1 MKECRAFKAEHGTQE
16 ALSGG
21 SFGVIISTK
30 AEAEMVAKVTT
41 EVGGTWKK
49 GGRRSWFWTMGE
61 IASFWKKARTGIFGG
76 QKIKVRL
83 LPAS

>member
-16 ALSGG
+16 ALSRG

-30 AEAEMVAKVTT
+30 AEAEMVAKITT

-61 IASFWKKARTGIFGG
+61 MPHFGKRPGQASLG
-76 QKIKVRL
+76 VRK
-83 LPAS
+83 SR